1 VDARTVTIILRLIHI
16 LAGIFWAGTA
26 FLVAGFLV
34 PTARARGREGGLFL
48 QHLMLQ
54 RRLSDFLGVA
64 MLLTVLS
71 GVGMYIRLAVASHG
85 TWPRT
90 PPGIAYGVG
99 AVAAIAAGAAA
110 AWQRSALA
118 SGPGDPRRNSSQRWD
133 GCRRGSASAPGSPQG
148 FWRLRQARW
157 RWAGISEQHLENIP
171 QGFPRFRH

>member
-48 QHLMLQ
+48 QDLMLK
-54 RRLSDFLGVA
+54 RRLSDSLGVA

-71 GVGMYIRLAVASHG
+71 GLGMYIRLAVASHG

-99 AVAAIAAGAAA
+99 AVAAIAAGVVGAYVGGAGSRRMAAIGASIGPGGPSPEQQSEMGRLQARIGVGTRIA
-110 AWQRSALA
+110 AGLLALA
-118 SGPGDPRRNSSQRWD
+118 
-133 GCRRGSASAPGSPQG
+133 ASAM
-148 FWRLRQARW
+148 A
-157 RWAGISEQHLENIP
+157 AGRYL
-171 QGFPRFRH
+171 